1 MSIKTWELSNKELH
15 DLFLAERDVLKLIV
29 RGNTWEPMV
38 RWAKFDSRIFKKKTF
53 TARITLADIESLG
66 EIYGL
71 RLINWEAK
79 KLTPLNTKL
88 VPIGIKNI
96 FRKLP
101 ILKSIAYEINI
112 SMYKVKKLNKSKSIS
127 IVIPARNESGN
138 INLLENAILKLN
150 RLPNLKEIILV
161 EGNSKDNTWD
171 LLKEITNKYCDK
183 IPLLLYKQTGKGKKN
198 AVVEGFDHSNGDVL
212 AIIDSDFTVDLED
225 SIGAIIQSS
234 KLNNVLINCSRT
246 IFPMEINAMRWAN
259 YIGNRL
265 FAILLSNLTNQ
276 KISDALCGT
285 KVFSRELFEKMKNN
299 GSWYS
304 KQDPFGDFTIL
315 FQASKNHNKILNYPV
330 RYYARKAGSPNI
342 SRWIDGLKLLKISI
356 IFWMS

>member
-1 MSIKTWELSNKELH
+1 MKIKTWNLSNTDLH
-15 DLFLAERDVLKLIV
+15 KLFQNKKDILTFIV
-29 RGNTWEPMV
+29 RGNTWEPITRWV
-38 RWAKFDSRIFKKKTF
+38 RFDSRIFRKETF
-53 TARITLADIESLG
+53 KARITLADIESLG
-66 EIYGL
+66 EIYGFT
-71 RLINWEAK
+71 LISWEAQ
-79 KLTPLNTKL
+79 KLTPISTKL
-88 VPIGIKNI
+88 IPQMIKNI
-96 FRKLP
+96 LRKLP
-101 ILKSIAYEINI
+101 ILRSIAYEINI
-112 SMYKVKKLNKSKSIS
+112 SMFKVETLNNSKSIS

-138 INLLENAILKLN
+138 IDLLEKALLELN
-150 RLPNLKEIILV
+150 NLPNLKEIILV

-171 LLKEITNKYCDK
+171 LLNILNKKYSNN
-183 IPLLLYKQTGKGKKN
+183 IPILLFKQNGKGKKN
-198 AVVEGFDHSNGDVL
+198 AVVNGFDHSQGEIL
-212 AIIDSDFTVDLED
+212 AIIDSDFTVDLDD

-246 IFPMEINAMRWAN
+246 IFPMEKDAMRWAN
-259 YIGNRL
+259 YIGNRF
-265 FAILLSNLTNQ
+265 FAIFLSCLTNQ

-315 FQASKNHNKILNYPV
+315 FQAAKNKNKILNYPV

-356 IFWMS
+356 LFWIS

>member
-1 MSIKTWELSNKELH
+1 MLIKTWELSNKDLH
-15 DLFLAERDVLKLIV
+15 DLFLKERDNLILTV
-29 RGNTWEPMV
+29 RGNTWEPLV
-38 RWAKFDSRIFKKKTF
+38 RWLKFDSRIFRKT
-53 TARITLADIESLG
+53 TLKARITLADIESLG

-71 RLINWEAK
+71 RVISWEAK
-79 KLTPLNTKL
+79 KLTPLNTKF
-88 VPIGIKNI
+88 VPRGIKNI

-101 ILKSIAYEINI
+101 ILKTIAYEINI
-112 SMYKVKKLNKSKSIS
+112 SMYKVRKLNKSKSIS

-138 INLLENAILKLN
+138 INLLENAILRLN
-150 RLPNLKEIILV
+150 KLPNLKEIILV
-161 EGNSKDNTWD
+161 EGNSKDNTWE
-171 LLKEITNKYCDK
+171 LLKEINNRYREK
-183 IPLLLYKQTGKGKKN
+183 IPLLLFKQTGKGKKN
-198 AVVEGFDHSNGDVL
+198 AVVNGFDHSNGDVL

-225 SIGAIIQSS
+225 SIGAIIQSAR
-234 KLNNVLINCSRT
+234 LNNVLINCSRT
-246 IFPMEINAMRWAN
+246 IFPMEKDAMRWAN

-285 KVFSRELFEKMKNN
+285 KVFSRELFEKMKKN